1 MTWKQ
6 VFTSSVGKKL
16 VMGFTGIFLVLFLIV
31 HVGLNACIWAAAYDP
46 TDQGQMFNKAAHFM
60 GSNVLPRILEIGLF
74 AGFFLHIF
82 QGYLLTLE
90 NRKKRSIGYDVA
102 YADGS
107 KWYSRSMAI
116 LGTLLLMFLVM
127 HIYHFWTPSRLGG
140 MGTVQPLEEVYYNGI
155 KHHNLYAE
163 MRDVFVGN
171 TLIVAMYVLACGSLA
186 YHLLHGFQSAFKT
199 IGIHNKKINGLI
211 HSVGVGFSIIVPLL
225 FALMPLSF
233 YFGWIK

>member
-46 TDQGQMFNKAAHFM
+46 ADQGQMFNKAAHFM
-60 GSNVLPRILEIGLF
+60 GSNVLPRVLEIGLF

-90 NRKKRSIGYDVA
+90 NRKKRSIGYAVS

-140 MGTVQPLEEVYYNGI
+140 IGTVQPLEEVFYNGV

-171 TLIVAMYVLACGSLA
+171 TLIVALYVLACGSLA

-233 YFGWIK
+233 YFGWIN

>member
-140 MGTVQPLEEVYYNGI
+140 IGTVQPLEEVYYNGI

-171 TLIVAMYVLACGSLA
+171 TLIVALYVLACGSLA

>member
-46 TDQGQMFNKAAHFM
+46 ADQGQMFNKVAHFM

>member
-46 TDQGQMFNKAAHFM
+46 ADQGQMFNKAAHFM

-116 LGTLLLMFLVM
+116 LVTLLLMFLVM
-127 HIYHFWTPSRLGG
+127 HIYHFWTTSRLGG

-171 TLIVAMYVLACGSLA
+171 TLIVALYVLACGSLA

-233 YFGWIK
+233 YIGWIK